1 MILLIIS
8 SVKWSRVYSHSQTVY
23 TLVIDHFNIG
33 LLTRRGLGGGHFQN
47 TIRVNIKGDFNT
59 RNTLWRGRNVFQYKR
74 GQFVVVL
81 EINPFLKTSYSGFCF
96 FSFINLNLN
105 LFLIINICSKGTC
118 FTNRNLLYDHR
129 EREHTVLFLGMIISI
144 FPPEVSTPKD
154 KGTTSN
160 KSKDVLLS
168 ILYPLKME
176 A

>member
-1 MILLIIS
+1 MFSSSLALFFARAIESISSNSTFSSMILLIIS

-59 RNTLWRGRNVFQYKR
+59 RNTLWRRRNVFQYKR

-96 FSFINLNLN
+96 FSFIN
-105 LFLIINICSKGTC
+105 FYFVK
-118 FTNRNLLYDHR
+118 
-129 EREHTVLFLGMIISI
+129 
-144 FPPEVSTPKD
+144 STK
-154 KGTTSN
+154 
-160 KSKDVLLS
+160 
-168 ILYPLKME
+168 
-176 A
+176 